1 MTRRAIKGVL
11 HNFLRTYTSR
21 YSDYDGYWLFG
32 LVAAQLGDVRVDL
45 CADPPAGRVLTPL
58 AALTEFARRKF
69 REQLDKAGV
78 PRRYIGEAEL
88 RVTRSD
94 ASTHGPVNGRWS
106 DGHDFTFTV
115 RAVSDR
121 RTTFQDQVTVFVALH
136 DATLE
141 SRSTRGT

>member
-11 HNFLRTYTSR
+11 HNVLRTYTSR

-32 LVAAQLGDVRVDL
+32 LVAAKLGDARVDL
-45 CADPPAGRVLTPL
+45 CAEPAADTVLTPV
-58 AALTEFARRKF
+58 AAVTAFGRRKF
-69 REQLDKAGV
+69 REQMDKAGV
-78 PRRYIGEAEL
+78 SHRYIGEAEL

-94 ASTHGPVNGRWS
+94 ASTRGLVNGRWS

-121 RTTFQDQVTVFVALH
+121 GTTFQDKVTVFVAPH